1 MINRTALITGA
12 TRGIGKAIA
21 QTFAIEGYDLA
32 LTARSQ
38 ADLEF
43 LKKEIAGCDGQ
54 CALYAADLSQPESV
68 TNIVSYFT
76 NTFGNID
83 ILVNNALHLNGSSF
97 MFLCQ

>member
-21 QTFAIEGYDLA
+21 QTFAKEGYDLA

-38 ADLEF
+38 ADLEL
-43 LKKEIAGCDGQ
+43 LKKEIAGRDGQ

-68 TNIVSYFT
+68 PNIVAYLADST
-76 NTFGNID
+76 PNRDT
-83 ILVNNALHLNGSSF
+83 
-97 MFLCQ
+97 C